1 MNHKVKLDGRNKL
14 KSLLLMLLIY
24 YLVMHVRKLSGN
36 KRKNIV
42 ERKEARSKIKI
53 GKIYAVDLN
62 NHIT

>member
-1 MNHKVKLDGRNKL
+1 
-14 KSLLLMLLIY
+14 MLLIY

-53 GKIYAVDLN
+53 GKIYGVDLN
-62 NHIT
+62 NHRT